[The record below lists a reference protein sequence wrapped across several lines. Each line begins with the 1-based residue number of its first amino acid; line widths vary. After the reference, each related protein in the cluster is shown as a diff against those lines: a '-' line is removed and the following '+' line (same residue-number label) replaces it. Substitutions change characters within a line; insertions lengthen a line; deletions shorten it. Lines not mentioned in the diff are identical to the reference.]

1 MLYCEKL
8 VKVVEASKG
17 TTVGFEVIVVVLELV
32 IVDGFRS
39 LVEVLAVSNDC
50 DFVTDSNIVDA
61 YACSASQRTR

>member
-39 LVEVLAVSNDC
+39 LVEVLAVATT
-50 DFVTDSNIVDA
+50 VTLL
-61 YACSASQRTR
+61 RTPT